1 MHLSKKKNLITYPIN
16 LLNETLFMSQTV
28 KLIKMRLKKTKF
40 ITHVHLGKKNIIKN
54 LFNKFIK

>member
-1 MHLSKKKNLITYPIN
+1 
-16 LLNETLFMSQTV
+16 MSQTV

-40 ITHVHLGKKNIIKN
+40 ITRVNLGKKNIIKN